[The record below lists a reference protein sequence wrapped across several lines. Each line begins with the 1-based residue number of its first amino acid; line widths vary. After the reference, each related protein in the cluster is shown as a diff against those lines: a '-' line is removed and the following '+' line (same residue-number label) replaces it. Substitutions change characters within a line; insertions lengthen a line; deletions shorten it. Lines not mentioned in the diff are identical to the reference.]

1 MSVIRPFSALR
12 PKKEYAS
19 AVAALPYDVMNSE
32 EAREKVKDLPYS
44 FIHVDK
50 AEVDLPVGTDIYS
63 DAVYAKAAENL
74 KKLMSFYDATERAI
88 YDINANASVS
98 STLISLL

>member
-1 MSVIRPFSALR
+1 MLLSLLTVLRDLILLKKDRSANLCFFTSR
-12 PKKEYAS
+12 
-19 AVAALPYDVMNSE
+19 E
-32 EAREKVKDLPYS
+32 EALSLSSK
-44 FIHVDK
+44 I
-50 AEVDLPVGTDIYS
+50 
-63 DAVYAKAAENL
+63 NL